1 MKTPKTLVSGGYD
14 HSIRFWDLKTAK
26 PIRSVPFH
34 SSHINQV
41 KFSLDG
47 RLLAVCGNPLVEFYD
62 LRTNTE
68 KSVHTINFHSNNVTC
83 LAFKDHGPFIATCSE
98 DKSLGLWDLR
108 IISPLQSWK
117 SSFPFSCICYGRD
130 ESEIITSDY
139 SGAARI
145 WDIATQKES
154 GRLKTRDSSILTGFL
169 YERAHSLFIMFGS
182 SGFVY
187 ISLLRPKK
195 ASASLR
201 VEHTYV
207 YGKSNYEVEHE
218 AKGYFEKITKLRATK
233 RYVLKASLSDEGLLL
248 ANANEDGDIK
258 LWGDKNNPDAYNE
271 SRWQQQV
278 TLGRHQKWVWDCQ
291 FLPETKYLVSAS
303 SDKKILLWNWEK
315 RLLLQEFL
323 GHEKTVTSLD
333 VSVS

>member
-68 KSVHTINFHSNNVTC
+68 KS
-83 LAFKDHGPFIATCSE
+83 
-98 DKSLGLWDLR
+98 LWDLR

-233 RYVLKASLSDEGLLL
+233 RYVLKATDGNNKLLL
-248 ANANEDGDIK
+248 
-258 LWGDKNNPDAYNE
+258 
-271 SRWQQQV
+271 
-278 TLGRHQKWVWDCQ
+278 
-291 FLPETKYLVSAS
+291 YLVSAS

-333 VSVS
+333 FYWLYCP

>member
-68 KSVHTINFHSNNVTC
+68 KS
-83 LAFKDHGPFIATCSE
+83 
-98 DKSLGLWDLR
+98 LWDLR

-278 TLGRHQKWVWDCQ
+278 TL
-291 FLPETKYLVSAS
+291 VSAS

-333 VSVS
+333 FYWLYCP